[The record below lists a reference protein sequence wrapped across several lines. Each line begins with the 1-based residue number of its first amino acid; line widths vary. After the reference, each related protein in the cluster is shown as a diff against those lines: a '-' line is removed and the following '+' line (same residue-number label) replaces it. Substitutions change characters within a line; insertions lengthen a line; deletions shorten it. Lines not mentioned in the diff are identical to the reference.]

1 LWDAK
6 LLRHNKAPDGQLVDF
21 QPSDPRATDCQS
33 ADGKCTEGYGADR
46 NCAKRKPAYGER
58 TGCNRTKRSWGS
70 AYRFHASQAV
80 DETTSFGHGR
90 TKGLT
95 SGQTFAAPPPNQ

>member
-1 LWDAK
+1 MLWRSLPAWLAGRALWDAK

-70 AYRFHASQAV
+70 AYRFHVVQLSAGKV
-80 DETTSFGHGR
+80 E
-90 TKGLT
+90 
-95 SGQTFAAPPPNQ
+95 GQ